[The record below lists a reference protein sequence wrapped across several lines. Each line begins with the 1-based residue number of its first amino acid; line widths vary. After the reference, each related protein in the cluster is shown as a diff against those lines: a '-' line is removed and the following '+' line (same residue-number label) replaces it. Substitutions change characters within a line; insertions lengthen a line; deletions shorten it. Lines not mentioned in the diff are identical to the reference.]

1 MGIRR
6 GHRRRVGRARRCRA
20 ARGGGGA
27 DRNAPVARSPGST
40 PAACSAVEAGR
51 LRRRSD
57 RRAGA
62 YEACHHLGEL
72 GGRRSGGQVAPA
84 PENIQLGTGDL
95 LGHVAGGCQRKE
107 SILFSVQDERWK
119 PELRKQV
126 ADVVGQFRI
135 ELSRSSCLLVRR
147 CWYPAAAY
155 GDWW

>member
-1 MGIRR
+1 M
-6 GHRRRVGRARRCRA
+6 
-20 ARGGGGA
+20 
-27 DRNAPVARSPGST
+27 
-40 PAACSAVEAGR
+40 
-51 LRRRSD
+51 
-57 RRAGA
+57 
-62 YEACHHLGEL
+62 
-72 GGRRSGGQVAPA
+72 APA

-155 GDWW
+155 GDWWRRKM